1 MRRQVVHAHRQYLVH
16 RRRHLLPLHLLL
28 RRLFRRCRRRLAGGS
43 RRDIIEAILLRRHL
57 LRRCRRR
64 RRIIEAMDHGIP
76 FILLLGPQESGEHD
90 DVERQV
96 GSLRHGV
103 HDFLELLHLLRVR
116 LAVAVHPPAEQLGG
130 LLRPQLPELPGAHDA
145 AGLLRRRLLA
155 DLDLRRDEHAAA
167 GEAGGERGEEEGP
180 LLPAPDVVEHHEVP
194 PPLERGGEA
203 RLDEPLRLHPTP
215 APHVVV
221 GGGGGELIVVVA
233 GGGVGLADDVV
244 EEVGEAELAGD
255 VDPRRAGEVLPDAA
269 PPVEVARQRRLAD
282 AALAGEV
289 DH

>member
-16 RRRHLLPLHLLL
+16 RCRHLLPLLRLL
-28 RRLFRRCRRRLAGGS
+28 RLLRRCRRRLA
-43 RRDIIEAILLRRHL
+43 IIEAVLLRLRLRRRL
-57 LRRCRRR
+57 LRRCRGW
-64 RRIIEAMDHGIP
+64 RIIEAMDHGLP

-96 GSLRHGV
+96 GALRHGV
-103 HDFLELLHLLRVR
+103 HEALELLHLLRLR

-145 AGLLRRRLLA
+145 AAAGHGLLRLLA

-167 GEAGGERGEEEGP
+167 GEAAGERGEEEGP

-194 PPLERGGEA
+194 LPLERGGEA

-221 GGGGGELIVVVA
+221 GGLAAELVVA

-255 VDPRRAGEVLPDAA
+255 VDPRRAGEVLPDAV